1 MGVIFRFRV
10 MQFIGKNKKFVIE
23 IVGLIFPVKI
33 LIGTSFY
40 EVVEHTKG

>member
-1 MGVIFRFRV
+1 
-10 MQFIGKNKKFVIE
+10 MQFIGKNKNFVIE

-33 LIGTSFY
+33 LIGTFY